1 MPLLSNF
8 VLDSLEADTLDSVTD
23 RGATTTNAITVGN
36 LTSTGIDDNASSNAI
51 TIDSSENVGIG
62 NTSPST
68 VLDIEGVWVN
78 NQGLLALNATS
89 GVYSGLTMQH
99 SGTAKGY
106 LYYDNASQFLDLYST
121 NDLRLISGGSE
132 RARITSAGNVGIGTT
147 SPTSKLQVEGT
158 VAVSPSGT
166 AGDFLTIASGNYQT
180 TIGGWSNGTDS
191 DIDGLLS
198 GSTFGSIMR
207 VAPNGHFVVALQE
220 NDNADTFSVVSGG
233 GNYQTDTTYDTLALT
248 VDSRGHTSIAGN
260 LTVGANGT
268 HTGSEGGEIGLRSN
282 DGSTNAFVL
291 DVAGSYNRL
300 FTTTANQ
307 YFQIGQLGGT
317 GGLIAFYTAA
327 SERMRIS
334 SAGYV
339 GIGTSSP
346 GFKLDI
352 KNGGGVGLWVEGH
365 STGYTQGAIVSS
377 SGTTDSPNNR
387 GQGLFMFNHGTDTTW
402 YIGGLYGSGNPDRF
416 DICRQSSTSFQQS
429 TAQGTYSLATFSN
442 SGNLSI
448 DGTLTQNSDV
458 SIKDNVQNLPNQL
471 DNINALRPVE
481 YDRNDKLK
489 AGDHEIGLI
498 AQEVESLLP
507 DLVGERNG
515 LKTLDY
521 ARLSVI
527 LLKGLQEL
535 SAKVAALEAN

>member
-1 MPLLSNF
+1 MANLSDILTNYQS
-8 VLDSLEADTLDSVTD
+8 VDTLDSVTD
-23 RGATTTNAITVGN
+23 RGATTTNAITIGN
-36 LTSTGIDDNASSNAI
+36 LTSTGIDDNATSTAI
-51 TIDSSENVGIG
+51 TIDSNE
-62 NTSPST
+62 
-68 VLDIEGVWVN
+68 
-78 NQGLLALNATS
+78 
-89 GVYSGLTMQH
+89 
-99 SGTAKGY
+99 
-106 LYYDNASQFLDLYST
+106 
-121 NDLRLISGGSE
+121 
-132 RARITSAGNVGIGTT
+132 NVGIGTT
-147 SPTSKLQVEGT
+147 NPTRDLQVEGVDPIIASIISNT
-158 VAVSPSGT
+158 TGAGIGFKDGTTSADNVNTIRAIGNQLQLRADNNLSIVTNSSERLNISNIGLVAIAPSAT
-166 AGDFLTIASGNYQT
+166 AGNFLTISSGNYQT
-180 TIGGWSNGTDS
+180 IIGGWSGSTDS

-207 VAPNGHFVVALQE
+207 VAPNGHFVVALQD

-233 GNYQTDTTYDTLALT
+233 GNYQTDTTYDTLAFT
-248 VDSRGHTSIAGN
+248 VNAQGHTSIAGN
-260 LTVGANGT
+260 LTVGTNGT
-268 HTGSEGGEIGLRSN
+268 STGSEGGQISLENNTGTGGVFHI
-282 DGSTNAFVL
+282 
-291 DVAGSYNRL
+291 DVAGTYNRL
-300 FTTTANQ
+300 FTVTDNQ
-307 YFQIGQLGGT
+307 NFQIGQLGGT
-317 GGLIAFYTAA
+317 GGLVSFYTAA

-334 SAGYV
+334 NGGYI
-339 GIGTSSP
+339 GIGTSAP
-346 GFKLDI
+346 GFKVDI
-352 KNGGGVGLWVEGH
+352 KNGSAIGLWVEG
-365 STGYTQGAIVSS
+365 SDTGYTQGAIVSS
-377 SGTTDSPNNR
+377 SGTTDSPGSR

-402 YIGGLYGSGNPDRF
+402 YIGGLYGSSNPDRF

-429 TAQGTYSLATFSN
+429 TAQTTYSLATFSN